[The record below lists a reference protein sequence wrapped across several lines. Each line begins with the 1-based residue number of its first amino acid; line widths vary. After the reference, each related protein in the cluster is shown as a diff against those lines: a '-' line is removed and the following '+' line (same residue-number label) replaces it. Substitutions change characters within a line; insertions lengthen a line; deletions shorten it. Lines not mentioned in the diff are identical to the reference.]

1 LFFEKFSCCI
11 SCSDLAL
18 RLISSPKTIPTRG
31 RNNGKNLAK
40 KIATYPLWMLVWKV
54 CSVNSNE
61 LFGNSWQKYRREDG
75 GPTAFHALASRGSG
89 LAKAGHQER
98 YCENTARASLMQLRV
113 VQQAFLSQLT

>member
-1 LFFEKFSCCI
+1 M
-11 SCSDLAL
+11 
-18 RLISSPKTIPTRG
+18 
-31 RNNGKNLAK
+31 AK

-98 YCENTARASLMQLRV
+98 YCFETARASLMQHYYYSPSRGLSLATHV
-113 VQQAFLSQLT
+113 VAKAF